1 MRLFVVVFLGVRRL
15 ALPFC
20 TQSPFKPAQ
29 KKERAPRPTPPNP
42 DQQIDPENR
51 AQTKKQ
57 QAGPRTGAGAGRRTL
72 LSEYLGAGAVMAGR
86 VSYCLSMLLSAA
98 TSFCSSIAY
107 CRNFFALLRFDWQI
121 QACAWISF
129 RLQEGVFDIE
139 LRERASPH
147 CAFCFSSFSQFQ
159 LPLQSAVIQ
168 LFLQLLLVAVQAIF
182 QLPRTHTTF

>member
-1 MRLFVVVFLGVRRL
+1 
-15 ALPFC
+15 
-20 TQSPFKPAQ
+20 
-29 KKERAPRPTPPNP
+29 
-42 DQQIDPENR
+42 
-51 AQTKKQ
+51 
-57 QAGPRTGAGAGRRTL
+57 
-72 LSEYLGAGAVMAGR
+72 
-86 VSYCLSMLLSAA
+86 MLLSAA

>member
-1 MRLFVVVFLGVRRL
+1 
-15 ALPFC
+15 
-20 TQSPFKPAQ
+20 
-29 KKERAPRPTPPNP
+29 
-42 DQQIDPENR
+42 
-51 AQTKKQ
+51 
-57 QAGPRTGAGAGRRTL
+57 
-72 LSEYLGAGAVMAGR
+72 MAGR

-168 LFLQLLLVAVQAIF
+168 LRCQLWGLFCSLVQPVGYRI
-182 QLPRTHTTF
+182 QLKAARWPILCDEHAMGGAPRNDRAPPFVRRPSASTWEHSVKSWRAGAFFGRRGH